1 MGLFSKKPT
10 YCIICNKELTHKHK
24 PKKEWNIKGTLCGDR
39 HFDKSK
45 EYYEGKIK
53 QPCVICKT
61 SKIISELWE
70 PRWQWD
76 MEGLLCKECFD
87 KKEQNFVVK
96 KNFCALCGTKIGLVR
111 HNPKSKWKIEGQLC
125 RKCWDEKKVEMG

>member
-10 YCIICNKELTHKHK
+10 YCTICNKELTHKHK
-24 PKKEWNIKGTLCGDR
+24 PKKEWNVTGMLCGDC

-45 EYYEGKIK
+45 EYYEGKVR
-53 QPCVICKT
+53 QACVSCGIT
-61 SKIISELWE
+61 KIISELWE

-87 KKEQNFVVK
+87 KKEESFEVK
-96 KNFCALCGTKIGLVR
+96 KKFCAICGATMGFIR
-111 HNPKSKWKIEGQLC
+111 HNPKSKWAIEGQLC
-125 RKCWDEKKVEMG
+125 GKCWDEKKAELG